1 MINHELTDITK
12 KSGIVF
18 LGRILGV
25 IFGFFFSVLAARY
38 MGASA
43 YGKIMY
49 VITIITAISIVTK
62 LGLTQGLVQFVA
74 KLSDKKE
81 YIKRNSLISFSILIV
96 LSFSILM
103 SALLFFS
110 SKFIA
115 VNIFNNIEIAA
126 LLRVMSPILIL
137 FSLIEITPGIFRGL
151 HIVKY
156 QVIGRDLIQ
165 SLIRLIS
172 VFILGYLGYKLSGL
186 VISYYISMTISII
199 YLLYKLYRLRL
210 IGKIKKEYIKSYKK
224 ILVFSSPLLVSGL
237 LHYLIGKIDIFMI
250 GYFLES
256 TEVGIYI
263 IALKI
268 ATLANFLLFS
278 INSIFAPKIT
288 SLFYNNQM
296 EKLKRLYQ
304 VLTKWIFATNLTA
317 FFIILVLSRDIMNI
331 FGNEFIFGWLALILI
346 AAGQVINAGVGSAG
360 LINIMTGYPHSEL
373 YISSIV
379 FILNAVLNYLLIP
392 IYGIEGAAIASLISI
407 GILNLLR
414 LYILYN
420 RLNFLPYNK
429 NYLKVITAIIIGFI
443 VASIISPYIQLHY
456 LIRIILI
463 GFIYLTVIVLLN
475 FIFGLEEEDM
485 LILNKI
491 LDKLNLKMNI

>member
-1 MINHELTDITK
+1 
-12 KSGIVF
+12 
-18 LGRILGV
+18 
-25 IFGFFFSVLAARY
+25 
-38 MGASA
+38 
-43 YGKIMY
+43 
-49 VITIITAISIVTK
+49 
-62 LGLTQGLVQFVA
+62 
-74 KLSDKKE
+74 
-81 YIKRNSLISFSILIV
+81 
-96 LSFSILM
+96 
-103 SALLFFS
+103 
-110 SKFIA
+110 
-115 VNIFNNIEIAA
+115 
-126 LLRVMSPILIL
+126 MSPILIL

-186 VISYYISMTISII
+186 VISYYLSMTISII
-199 YLLYKLYRLRL
+199 YLLSKLYKLKL
-210 IGKIKKEYIKSYKK
+210 IGKVKKEYIKSYKK
-224 ILVFSSPLLVSGL
+224 ILIFSSPLLVSGL

-256 TEVGIYI
+256 TEVGIYT

-317 FFIILVLSRDIMNI
+317 FFIIFVLSKDIMNI
-331 FGNEFIFGWLALILI
+331 FGNDFIFGWLALILI

-429 NYLKVITAIIIGFI
+429 KYLKVITAIIIGFI
-443 VASIISPYIQLHY
+443 VAIVINPYIQFHY

-463 GFIYLTVIVLLN
+463 GFIYLTVIVLFNL
-475 FIFGLEEEDM
+475 IFGLEEEDM

-491 LDKLNLKMNI
+491 LDKLNLKMNN